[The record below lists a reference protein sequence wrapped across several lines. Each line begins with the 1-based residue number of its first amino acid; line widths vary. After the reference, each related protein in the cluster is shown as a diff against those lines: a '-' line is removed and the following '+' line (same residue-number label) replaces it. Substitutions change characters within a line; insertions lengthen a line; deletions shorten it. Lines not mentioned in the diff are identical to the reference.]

1 MIKINNAKD
10 FYDKEKKVAFK
21 GSKSEIL
28 ADLTAIL
35 KSVEDEFGKEAVDQC
50 VEVSRMTMAE
60 IIEKTRQIF

>member
-1 MIKINNAKD
+1 MIKINN
-10 FYDKEKKVAFK
+10 KEREVALK
-21 GSKSEIL
+21 GSKPEIL

-50 VEVSRMTMAE
+50 VEVSRMKMAE